1 VSLTA
6 SGRIPN
12 LISIIACLAIAGV
25 AALGLRLTMRSR
37 PADRM
42 ADFPPKVL
50 WAWERPENL
59 LFLNP
64 TETGVAFL
72 ARTLYF
78 RDGGVVVRPR
88 FQPLRVPS
96 GTKLIAVV
104 HAESDWPRSSLPP
117 EQRLKAAEAIVELQ
131 RLPNLSAVQI
141 DFDARQSE
149 RRFYQQLLSDVRARL
164 DPKLKLSMT
173 ALASWCLYDDWLEH
187 LPVDEV
193 VPMLFRMGVDHQRVS
208 EYLARHKRFR
218 SGRCQTSLGVSLDE
232 PLRALRINQRVYLFN
247 PKTWSE
253 TAFKTAVAE
262 IFR

>member
-1 VSLTA
+1 
-6 SGRIPN
+6 
-12 LISIIACLAIAGV
+12 
-25 AALGLRLTMRSR
+25 
-37 PADRM
+37 M
-42 ADFPPKVL
+42 ADFPRTIL

-64 TETGVAFL
+64 AKTGVAFL

-78 RDGGVVVRPR
+78 RDGAVVVRPR

-104 HAESDWPRSSLPP
+104 HAESDWPRSSLTP
-117 EQRLKAAEAIVELQ
+117 EQRLKAAEAIAELH
-131 RLPNLSAVQI
+131 RLPNLSAIQI

-173 ALASWCLYDDWLEH
+173 VLASWCLYDDWLAH

-193 VPMLFRMGVDHQRVS
+193 VPMLFRMGVDERRVLD
-208 EYLARHKRFR
+208 YLSRHKHFR
-218 SGRCQTSLGVSLDE
+218 SERCQSSVGISFDE
-232 PLRALRINQRVYLFN
+232 PFPNLPVRDRIYIFNSKPWVNSAFERAMTEVV
-247 PKTWSE
+247 K
-253 TAFKTAVAE
+253 
-262 IFR
+262 